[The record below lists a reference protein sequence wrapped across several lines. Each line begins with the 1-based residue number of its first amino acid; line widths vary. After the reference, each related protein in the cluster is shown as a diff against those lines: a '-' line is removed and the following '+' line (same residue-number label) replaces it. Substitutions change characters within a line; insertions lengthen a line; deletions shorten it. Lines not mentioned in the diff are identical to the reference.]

1 MPRLSRVVMRLFL
14 AVITCVVVVACSDPP
29 TKEMNQA
36 QGAIDAARAAGAEQ
50 YAPEEYRAAV
60 GALQR
65 SHEAVAQKDYRQALN
80 QALDARERAHD
91 AARAGAERM
100 AQVRS
105 EAEQTIAQL
114 TGQLQIARTRLAA
127 GEAAHIATTVIAST
141 QQDLERAQADL
152 QKARS
157 DLTRQNYIAA
167 RDTARTALDGV
178 RSTITTLNTTI
189 DARTGHRPA
198 RRASE

>member
-1 MPRLSRVVMRLFL
+1 MRLLL
-14 AVITCVVVVACSDPP
+14 AALTCVVVACSDPP

-60 GALQR
+60 AALQK
-65 SHEAVAQKDYRQALN
+65 SHDAVTQKDYRQALN
-80 QALDARERAHD
+80 FALDARERAHD

-105 EAEQTIAQL
+105 EAEQTITQL
-114 TGQLQIARTRLAA
+114 TATVQNGRARLAA
-127 GEAAHIATTVIAST
+127 GEAARVPSTVITST
-141 QQDLERAQADL
+141 QQDLEHAQADL

-157 DLTRQNYIAA
+157 ELTRQNYIAA
-167 RDTARTALDGV
+167 RDTARTALDRA
-178 RSTITTLNTTI
+178 RSAINTLNTTI